1 MKKACKY
8 CGKIHERNFVCEKK
22 PKIEYRRYDKK
33 YYKKRYDR
41 KEDKFRSSYD
51 WQKKRTYIL
60 KRDRHLC
67 QACLHNLT
75 GTVCRLTTEKLSV
88 HHIVS
93 LRDDFELRL
102 DDSNLITLCHKHH
115 ELAESGKIQAERLD
129 EIVPPIL

>member
-33 YYKKRYDR
+33 YYKKRYDH
-41 KEDKFRSSYD
+41 KEDKFRSSYE

-60 KRDRHLC
+60 KRDRYLC

-93 LRDDFELRL
+93 LRGDFDLRL

-115 ELAESGKIQAERLD
+115 ELAESGKIQAERLA